1 MTAYI
6 QTINYTPFEL
16 ETKWNALL
24 ECIKPGITTTNA
36 RIADIM
42 HGEINGEDTTGRKLK
57 LIAEKEAS
65 YSMANPEDDEEDEE
79 DNEVSKSIGCD
90 MCEGSGTPGQMYA
103 CDDCYIP
110 CPGCSEGYEED
121 GEEMTTRFLNGLSKE
136 KLIELILMSETDR
149 FDAINTG
156 MDQDEEANE

>member
-6 QTINYTPFEL
+6 QPINYTPFEL

-65 YSMANPEDDEEDEE
+65 DSMANPEDDEEE
-79 DNEVSKSIGCD
+79 NEVSKSIGCD

-110 CPGCSEGYEED
+110 CPGCSGGYEDD
-121 GEEMTTRFLNGLSKE
+121 GYEMTQRFLNGLSKE
-136 KLIELILMSETDR
+136 RLIELILMTEEQRDH
-149 FDAINTG
+149 AINTD
-156 MDQDEEANE
+156 MDQDEESNE